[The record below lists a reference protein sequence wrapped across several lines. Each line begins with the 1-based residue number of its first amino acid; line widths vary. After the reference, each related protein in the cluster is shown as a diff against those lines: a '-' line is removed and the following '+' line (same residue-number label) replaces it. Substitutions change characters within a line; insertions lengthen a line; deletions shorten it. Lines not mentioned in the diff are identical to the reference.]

1 MRAPRRTRSAAALL
15 LLLLAAWPPLAW
27 GAAHWLVVEAPL
39 ARADAI
45 LVLGGSSAYE
55 ERATLAAELYRQG
68 RAPLILLSDDGQRG
82 GWSQER
88 QRNPFY
94 VERSAWA
101 IEAAGVPASCIE
113 KLPRATSS
121 TYDEAVLLREQTA
134 ARGLGSVLIV
144 TSGYHSRRALWTFER
159 VLRGSGVRV
168 GMMPVAPGA
177 QTPAPA
183 AWWLSAAGWR
193 TVALEY
199 LKLVYYRLCYR

>member
-1 MRAPRRTRSAAALL
+1 MTRPPRRKRIAAVALL
-15 LLLLAAWPPLAW
+15 LVAAWPPLAW
-27 GAAHWLVVEAPL
+27 AAARWLVVESPP

-45 LVLGGSSAYE
+45 LVLGGSSTYE
-55 ERATLAAELYRQG
+55 ERASLAAELYKQG

-82 GWSQER
+82 GWSQEL

-101 IEAAGVPASCIE
+101 LELAGVPASSIE
-113 KLPRATSS
+113 RMPRATSS
-121 TYDEAVLLREQTA
+121 TYEEALLLREQSA

-159 VLRGSGVRV
+159 VMRGGGVSV
-168 GMMPVAPGA
+168 GVAAVAPGA
-177 QTPAPA
+177 QTPSPA
-183 AWWLSAAGWR
+183 TWWLWPAGWR

-199 LKLVYYRLCYR
+199 LKLVYYRIYYR

>member
-1 MRAPRRTRSAAALL
+1 MRAPRRARLAAA

-27 GAAHWLVVEAPL
+27 GAARWLVVEAPL

-45 LVLGGSSAYE
+45 LVLAGSSAYE
-55 ERATLAAELYRQG
+55 ERASLAAELYKQG

-101 IEAAGVPASCIE
+101 VEAEGVPASSVRRM
-113 KLPRATSS
+113 PRATSN
-121 TYDEAVLLREQTA
+121 TYEEAELLREQSA

-144 TSGYHSRRALWTFER
+144 TSGYHSRRALWAFER

-168 GMMPVAPGA
+168 GIAPVAPGA
-177 QTPAPA
+177 QTPTPA
-183 AWWLSAAGWR
+183 MWWLRPAGWR